1 MLKRNNDWRELI
13 RGQLRESADVKLRIS
28 DTCTDGILMAAEAVA
43 HSLEGGGKLMLCGN
57 GGSAADSQHIATEL
71 VSRLTANFQR
81 PAMAAIAL
89 TTDTSCLTAIGN
101 DYGFEHIFQRQV
113 EALGRDGDVLMGIST
128 SGSSENVIRAVK
140 AANERGITTIG
151 LLGRRGGSLASI
163 VDLAIV
169 VPSQDTQRIQEGHI
183 AVGHIICDLVEQ
195 MLYWDAKAGGAHVV
209 LAR

>member
-1 MLKRNNDWRELI
+1 MLKRSNHWQELI
-13 RGQLRESADVKLRIS
+13 RDQLRESAEVKLRIS
-28 DTCTDGILMAAEAVA
+28 DTCREGILMAAEAIA
-43 HSLEGGGKLMLCGN
+43 HSLQGDGKLMLCGN

-71 VSRLTANFQR
+71 VSRLTADFPR
-81 PAMAAIAL
+81 PAIPAIAL

-128 SGSSENVIRAVK
+128 SGNSENVIRAIK
-140 AANERGITTIG
+140 TAKERGITTIG
-151 LLGRRGGSLASI
+151 LLGRRGGSLASM

-183 AVGHIICDLVEQ
+183 AVGHIICDLV
-195 MLYWDAKAGGAHVV
+195 
-209 LAR
+209 